1 MNRSEA
7 VPGQT
12 FLEKK
17 VLCGKEN
24 GMAADSQGKQEETS
38 MKVAVVTDSNSGIT
52 QAQAKEMGVYVLPM
66 PFMIDGTEYLE
77 DINLTQKEFYE
88 HLSGDHDV
96 STSQPSPETILNLW
110 EKLLEEYDA
119 VVHIPMSSGLS
130 SSCQTAKMLAD
141 DFDGKVRVADNHRIS
156 VTQRRSVQDALDMA
170 AAGMDAEAICKK
182 LEETGLDSTIY
193 ITVDTLKYLK
203 KGGRITPAAAALGTL
218 LRLKPVLT
226 IQGEKLDAFAKA
238 RTMKQARSMM
248 ITAITRDLETRFGDV
263 TGKKTYIDVAHTDND
278 EMAQELAAE
287 LRELFPETEVHVDPL
302 SLSVACHIG
311 PGALAIAASK
321 KLEIGSLL

>member
-1 MNRSEA
+1 
-7 VPGQT
+7 
-12 FLEKK
+12 
-17 VLCGKEN
+17 
-24 GMAADSQGKQEETS
+24 MAADSQGKQEETS

-182 LEETGLDSTIY
+182 LEDTGLDSTIY
-193 ITVDTLKYLK
+193 VTVDTLKYLK